1 MFNGLE
7 NTIYVRSSQPYSR
20 IYVKLPNILIMH
32 VVMKTNPNTQL
43 HTSGVDVLA
52 EINEYLLLHQNE
64 EVFFSEY
71 ILSDFRI

>member
-1 MFNGLE
+1 
-7 NTIYVRSSQPYSR
+7 
-20 IYVKLPNILIMH
+20 
-32 VVMKTNPNTQL
+32 MKTNPNTQL